1 MIVWLLSQHPHPST
15 CLLFQLCSITVWTV
29 VMFTAPSPSR
39 VSAPPPHACQC
50 PSLPLMRV
58 SAPPSPSCV
67 SVPLPLMRVSAPPS
81 PSCVSVP
88 LPLSCAQI
96 RYIVGTLGMP
106 TDYQLNYGTK
116 TKRFMSCRRIPSGL
130 HWELKVRTVLH
141 TNTPREQ
148 VAVVGHTRGTG
159 SCGWTH

>member
-1 MIVWLLSQHPHPST
+1 MCDCVALVPTPTPEYLFAVPIVFHNSLDCGHVHSSLPLS
-15 CLLFQLCSITVWTV
+15 
-29 VMFTAPSPSR
+29 
-39 VSAPPPHACQC
+39 CQC

-58 SAPPSPSCV
+58 SAPPPHACQCPS
-67 SVPLPLMRVSAPPS
+67 LPLMRVSAPPS

-130 HWELKVRTVLH
+130 HWELKVRTALH

-148 VAVVGHTRGTG
+148 VAVVEHTRGTG